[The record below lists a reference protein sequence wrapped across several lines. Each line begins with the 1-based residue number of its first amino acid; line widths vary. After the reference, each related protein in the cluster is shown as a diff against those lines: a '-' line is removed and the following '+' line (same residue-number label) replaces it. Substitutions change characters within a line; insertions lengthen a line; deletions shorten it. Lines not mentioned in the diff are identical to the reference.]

1 MKLTPTLTKRLN
13 KVGEALR
20 NANAKGKDFKTAAR
34 LAKVSLPTAMKYA
47 QLLNLSWTN
56 YKPRGPYSKDLIKTK

>member
-1 MKLTPTLTKRLN
+1 M
-13 KVGEALR
+13 R

-47 QLLNLSWTN
+47 RLLNLSWTN